1 LKNVR
6 ATDSKIPIA
15 EIEKK
20 LTVFVGGELAKLGIK
35 ESGIVES
42 FLSSFEKEF
51 QQLSRGEVI
60 PSAAAKQELPQE
72 KQKQQS
78 EDKGKEKTEK
88 AVSAKPADA
97 STDNSTEKTAATK
110 PAPTSKSTSTAQMNE
125 QPKTEKKE
133 TIAPSVS
140 SSEKPKQVIV
150 TPKPAS
156 PSTAKP
162 DAPKIS
168 DPKGSISAG
177 SAPKTQQTLNEAGQT
192 IAQIEGTLKQLPQS
206 IKTQSASQKQETQQ
220 TLSELKQKLM
230 QLQEALKQLQNESIK
245 KQVISTILP
254 IAKMDAVKMIEMP
267 KTLPMNLPQGNISD
281 ASKLREST
289 AQEKLT
295 PVNVTFTQTFDGL
308 FTQSANSPGSRDGIH
323 SGTLTGTLT
332 DGTRVNVKGDSIP
345 GDFTGSFSGQSIG
358 EPGYTPATHT
368 NSAFSGSSVGTA
380 SAKGFKEGDLKGSMT
395 VTVPAGTQTA
405 TVSGNITIKTDGSLS
420 MPSYSGP
427 VTVNATGTKVGTMSG
442 AWNQSK
448 TTP

>member
-1 LKNVR
+1 
-6 ATDSKIPIA
+6 
-15 EIEKK
+15 
-20 LTVFVGGELAKLGIK
+20 
-35 ESGIVES
+35 
-42 FLSSFEKEF
+42 
-51 QQLSRGEVI
+51 
-60 PSAAAKQELPQE
+60 
-72 KQKQQS
+72 
-78 EDKGKEKTEK
+78 
-88 AVSAKPADA
+88 
-97 STDNSTEKTAATK
+97 
-110 PAPTSKSTSTAQMNE
+110 MNE

-281 ASKLREST
+281 ASK
-289 AQEKLT
+289 
-295 PVNVTFTQTFDGL
+295 V
-308 FTQSANSPGSRDGIH
+308 
-323 SGTLTGTLT
+323 
-332 DGTRVNVKGDSIP
+332 
-345 GDFTGSFSGQSIG
+345 
-358 EPGYTPATHT
+358 
-368 NSAFSGSSVGTA
+368 
-380 SAKGFKEGDLKGSMT
+380 KEGTPHQL
-395 VTVPAGTQTA
+395 VTPTA
-405 TVSGNITIKTDGSLS
+405 V
-420 MPSYSGP
+420 
-427 VTVNATGTKVGTMSG
+427 
-442 AWNQSK
+442 
-448 TTP
+448 